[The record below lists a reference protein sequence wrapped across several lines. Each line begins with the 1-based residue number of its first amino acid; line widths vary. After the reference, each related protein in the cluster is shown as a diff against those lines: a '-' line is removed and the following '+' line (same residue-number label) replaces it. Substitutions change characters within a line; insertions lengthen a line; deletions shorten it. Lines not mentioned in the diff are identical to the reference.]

1 MAENSSRKPKTV
13 SSARTSRVAARLQE
27 KVRDGHYY
35 EAHQSY
41 KALYQRY
48 RAQRKEKEAV
58 DLLYEG
64 AVVMLESAQVRTHW
78 YTYQTHT
85 PCSIRKY

>member
-1 MAENSSRKPKTV
+1 MAEQCSRKPKTV

-27 KVRDGHYY
+27 KVRDGQYY

-48 RAQRKEKEAV
+48 RAQKKEKEAL

-64 AVVMLESAQVRTHW
+64 AVVMLESAQVRVLW
-78 YTYQTHT
+78 CIPERHT
-85 PCSIRKY
+85 P